1 MQNSTDPEITAW
13 ILRAMVK
20 EGQKRDSKQR
30 KKKKERK
37 KNIKLIICTNFF
49 LYLRCFGG
57 QTIRND
63 LKNLTER
70 QAKLEAV
77 SPCAFHNQPC
87 KASSKVHLKNYKLK
101 DFYF

>member
-49 LYLRCFGG
+49 Y
-57 QTIRND
+57 T
-63 LKNLTER
+63 
-70 QAKLEAV
+70 
-77 SPCAFHNQPC
+77 
-87 KASSKVHLKNYKLK
+87 
-101 DFYF
+101 

>member
-1 MQNSTDPEITAW
+1 MSSQESLMGSNYRVLNEWNNKIFQMSLSRKRQQIGREMQNSTDPEITAW

-49 LYLRCFGG
+49 Y
-57 QTIRND
+57 T
-63 LKNLTER
+63 
-70 QAKLEAV
+70 
-77 SPCAFHNQPC
+77 
-87 KASSKVHLKNYKLK
+87 
-101 DFYF
+101 